1 MATTQSSSETTQE
14 KKHVAIAG
22 AGLVGSL
29 LSILLA
35 KQGYA
40 VSIYERRQDMR
51 RADIS
56 AGRSINLALSERGWR
71 ALEAAGIANDIR
83 PVAIPMKGRMV
94 HNLDGSLSFQPYGTE
109 EHQAIYSVSR
119 GGLNMALMN
128 LAENNPDVT
137 IHFEQ
142 RCEDVDLD
150 NAGLVLHNEQTGE
163 QHAVQADYLIG
174 ADGAFSAVRGKM
186 QKTDRFNYSQDYLDY
201 GYKELCIPPG
211 ENGSWL
217 IEKNALHIWP
227 RGNYMLIALPNIDG
241 SFTCTLF
248 FPFEGTPS
256 FATLQT
262 REDVAAFFNEV
273 FPDAVPLMP
282 TLLDDFFSNP
292 TSSLVT
298 VRCYPWIHGNNVAL
312 IGDAAH
318 AVVPFYGQGMNAGFE
333 DAHVFYQLLQQHKHN
348 WDTFLPAY
356 QEARKANADAIAQLA
371 LNNFIEMRDLVA
383 DETFLL
389 RKKIEK
395 KIHEMYPDTYLPL
408 YSMVTFSEKTYAE
421 AFAEGKK
428 QDGFMKRLMEYP
440 NLEHAWESADFE
452 QRIHEFMAQY

>member
-1 MATTQSSSETTQE
+1 MATTQSSSGTTHTN
-14 KKHVAIAG
+14 KRIAIAG

-35 KQGYA
+35 KRGYA
-40 VSIYERRQDMR
+40 VDIYERRQDMR

-128 LAENNPDVT
+128 LAEQHPDVT

-142 RCEDVDLD
+142 RCDDVDLE
-150 NAGLVLHNEQTGE
+150 NASLALYNEQTSE
-163 QHAVQADYLIG
+163 HYTVQADHLIG

-186 QKTDRFNYSQDYLDY
+186 QKTDRFTYSQEYLDY
-201 GYKELCIPPG
+201 GYKELSIPPN
-211 ENGSWL
+211 EDGSWKL
-217 IEKNALHIWP
+217 EKNALHIWP

-256 FATLQT
+256 FAMLQT
-262 REDVAAFFNEV
+262 PDDVATFFNEV

-282 TLLDDFFSNP
+282 TLLDDFFGNP

-298 VRCYPWIHGNNVAL
+298 VRCYPWIHTDKVAL

-333 DAHVFYQLLQQHKHN
+333 DAHVFFNLLEQHNHN
-348 WDTFLPAY
+348 WATMLPAY

-395 KIHEMYPDTYLPL
+395 RIHEMYPDTYLPL

-428 QDGFMKRLMEYP
+428 QDVFMKRLMEYP
-440 NLEHAWESADFE
+440 NIEQAWENSDFE